1 MFTIITPNWNGER
14 FLERAIKSVMSQREA
29 GVELEYIFIDGGS
42 TDRSMEIVERYRDH
56 IDVVISEKDNG
67 PASAINKGLRMAKT
81 AMKSHSHGILAAVFL
96 LCSFQT
102 AFGGDS
108 PRRYDDRGR
117 PIPGAFES
125 SGFALGLNAG
135 TLGAGVE
142 ATLRLTTWAN
152 LRVSGH
158 AYGFIYKDTIDG
170 IDYTFDIDM
179 ENVVAGLEIYPGARS
194 VFKFVGGAVFS
205 GNEISVLGV
214 PQLPI
219 DSRVVGEVACDEI
232 APYIGIGFGNHVRED
247 TNFSIALDLG
257 VIFQEYAL
265 TLTTEGSGS
274 DLAFVE
280 QNRQDFENDVN
291 GVLEQIKI
299 YPVVTVSIAYQF

>member
-1 MFTIITPNWNGER
+1 
-14 FLERAIKSVMSQREA
+14 
-29 GVELEYIFIDGGS
+29 
-42 TDRSMEIVERYRDH
+42 
-56 IDVVISEKDNG
+56 
-67 PASAINKGLRMAKT
+67 
-81 AMKSHSHGILAAVFL
+81 MKSHSHGILVAAFL
-96 LCSFQT
+96 LYSFHST
-102 AFGGDS
+102 FGGDS

-117 PIPGAFES
+117 PVPGAFES
-125 SGFALGLNAG
+125 SGIALGLNAG

-142 ATLRLTTWAN
+142 ATLRLATWAN

-158 AYGFIYKDTIDG
+158 AYSFSYKDTIDG
-170 IDYTFDIDM
+170 IDYTFDMDM
-179 ENVVAGLEIYPGARS
+179 ENLVAGFEVYPGSRS

-214 PQLPI
+214 PQLPT
-219 DSRVVGEVACDEI
+219 DSRVVGEVTYDEI
-232 APYIGIGFGNHVRED
+232 APYLGIGFGNHVRED
-247 TNFSIALDLG
+247 ANFSIALDLG

-280 QNRQDFENDVN
+280 ENRKDVEDDVN
-291 GVLEQIKI
+291 DVLEQIKI